1 MLTYEVK
8 NYLIV
13 DKSEKNL
20 VFIYF
25 CLVAYLARFVYLIK
39 KVNALVSAAMA
50 CVSKRGIL

>member
-1 MLTYEVK
+1 MVTYQVK

-13 DKSEKNL
+13 YKSEENL

-39 KVNALVSAAMA
+39 KVNALVSAAMT